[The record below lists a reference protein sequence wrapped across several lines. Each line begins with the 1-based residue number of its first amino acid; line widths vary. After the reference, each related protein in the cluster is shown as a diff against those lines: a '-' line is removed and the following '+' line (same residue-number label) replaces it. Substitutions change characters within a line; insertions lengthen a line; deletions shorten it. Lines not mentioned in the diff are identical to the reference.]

1 MHFSFT
7 YAGKDQSRVDKTPS
21 QRSRGGKSM
30 PAVPIQGRAQAIPQK
45 KEAVQ
50 ELRSDPGAAIGRFV
64 VQRAVGFEY
73 ELDGS
78 FVSSKVTKEK
88 KKTLGLFGDD
98 EPSKPIV
105 DLEKGYVIADYDRFD
120 VSVDSTPVGFDVEI
134 RIKEVDHI
142 SPATLTDLQ
151 ATVYQVLS
159 ILEILSTATHPV
171 SGDTIGGDPNVLM
184 YGDFSS
190 GSVQATAGL
199 SLTALHAFLSGEMGV
214 VHENRQHKSIRTKGL
229 DHPDT
234 EEQSVKAFNLRQ
246 YGKGGT
252 VLLQKAQYYVNI
264 LFPYLTKG
272 AKEQVA
278 AVITSILTIP
288 ITARD
293 NQLPYAKSATTFLAR
308 SDYATVFNEL
318 PAAVLMNK
326 ERLKFLI
333 MVILNSYLP
342 TINARQ
348 VGLES
353 QVYPRGSIKDSQ
365 GLSLTIGEWLD
376 GLLPASGTVGGTQAP
391 KDYLSDTNYPKG
403 KYSNDDFSQ
412 LESLGGY
419 GSKTDAGEGGKRLPI
434 FEFRKYLSIRPRDLL
449 PVISG
454 IWELVHLANKKK

>member
-1 MHFSFT
+1 MFSG
-7 YAGKDQSRVDKTPS
+7 ADKTSSSSYRNQAAANSLSGTRPY
-21 QRSRGGKSM
+21 RGK
-30 PAVPIQGRAQAIPQK
+30 VNQK
-45 KEAVQ
+45 RKA
-50 ELRSDPGAAIGRFV
+50 GAGYYQHGATGGSADRFI

-78 FVSSKVTKEK
+78 FVSSKVTREK
-88 KKTLGLFGDD
+88 KKTLGIFGDD
-98 EPSKPIV
+98 VPSKPVV
-105 DLEKGYVIADYDRFD
+105 DLKKGYVIADYGRFD

-159 ILEILSTATHPV
+159 ILEILARGQHPV
-171 SGDTIGGDPNVLM
+171 SGEKIDGDPNVLM
-184 YGDFSS
+184 EGDFSS

-199 SLTALHAFLSGEMGV
+199 SLTALHSFLSGEMGG
-214 VHENRQHKSIRTKGL
+214 VHENRQQELIRTKGPN
-229 DHPDT
+229 HPDT
-234 EEQSVKAFNLRQ
+234 DEQSVKAYNLRQ
-246 YGKGGT
+246 YGKGGAL
-252 VLLQKAQYYVNI
+252 LLQKALYNVNI
-264 LFPYLTKG
+264 LFPKLAKG
-272 AKEQVA
+272 AKEQLA

-318 PAAVLMNK
+318 PAAVLMSK

-353 QVYPRGSIKDSQ
+353 QIYPPGSIKDSQ

-376 GLLPASGTVGGTQAP
+376 GLLPASGSAAGTQAP
-391 KDYLSDTNYPKG
+391 KDYLSDANYPRG
-403 KYSNDDFSQ
+403 KYGNDDHSQ

-419 GSKTDAGEGGKRLPI
+419 GSRTDAGEGGKRLPI
-434 FEFRKYLSIRPRDLL
+434 FEFRKYLKIRPGDLL